1 MSSPG
6 INVSAAARKR
16 LTVENVD
23 DQRKMRSVSN
33 HEEVKTELQTTT
45 YEDYL
50 RQKLE
55 GKKGCRATLNHLVS
69 REASA
74 QRKKSN
80 REHSTGSLEESR
92 TSVRSGGSRPPV
104 FIKQV

>member
-55 GKKGCRATLNHLVS
+55 GKKGCRDTLNHLVS

-74 QRKKSN
+74 
-80 REHSTGSLEESR
+80 
-92 TSVRSGGSRPPV
+92 
-104 FIKQV
+104 